1 MAYIYHAS
9 PLDMFDDPMQKL
21 AYLRFSRCNTCEAQ
35 HQEVAAKDILH
46 PTPDIHAKHI
56 DLLADA

>member
-46 PTPDIHAKHI
+46 PHTRHTCQTYRPVS
-56 DLLADA
+56 